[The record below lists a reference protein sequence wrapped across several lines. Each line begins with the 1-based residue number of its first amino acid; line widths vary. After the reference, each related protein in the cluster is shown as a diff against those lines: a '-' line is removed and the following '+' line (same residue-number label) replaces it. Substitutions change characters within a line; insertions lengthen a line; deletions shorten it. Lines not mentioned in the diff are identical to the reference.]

1 MERRKRNSKKAKSFA
16 SVFSYKFWPNIRHTA
31 LLVKVTQQPKIQ
43 LFVAKRW
50 CEAKNGGTLKSNL
63 GIHASTNSKEVFRSF
78 PRPILAMEHYT
89 KIQASTPRDL
99 LRKQSRFYKQ
109 YNWSIFEKKSIRY
122 HKIPPRAITCWDCLN
137 TVSTAYTACTAFTAF
152 TADQGGRSCAFQK
165 GLRWKV

>member
-1 MERRKRNSKKAKSFA
+1 MFFPIILTKYLTHCTVGKSVTTAQNLAFRCKEMMRSKKS
-16 SVFSYKFWPNIRHTA
+16 
-31 LLVKVTQQPKIQ
+31 
-43 LFVAKRW
+43 
-50 CEAKNGGTLKSNL
+50 GGTLKSNL

-78 PRPILAMEHYT
+78 PRPILEMEHYT

-109 YNWSIFEKKSIRY
+109 YNSSICEKKSIRY

-165 GLRWKV
+165 GLRRKV